1 MTGKND
7 QKDKCVHQRWAE
19 FRFGVVGRLLAAP
32 PEKGGLNQEYKILSE
47 QTWKHPIT
55 GTPTQFGKSTIQR
68 WYLTAIMNERH
79 SPVDVLRRKVRGD
92 AGSHPGLPEPVRGI
106 LRTQFERY
114 PYWSYQLHYD
124 NLRTTLEG
132 MPLIKVPSYNTM
144 KRYMQHLGLM
154 KRKRPRRRDDGT
166 VTPGAEQA
174 ELRLEKREVR
184 SFEREHVGALWHL
197 DFHFCSRKVLVEDGK
212 WATPIALGIVDDH
225 SRLLCHLQWYL
236 AETAENLCHG
246 VIQAIMRR
254 GLPRELMTDNGA
266 AMISEEFTEGLM
278 RLGISHERTLPYSP
292 YQNGKQEVFW
302 GRIEGRL
309 IAMLDQCK
317 TLNLKKL
324 NDLTFAWAEHEY
336 NALRHEETTEIPS
349 ERYAKGK
356 SVLRISPDLNHLR
369 GAFRREELRTQRRGD
384 GTVMIESRRFEVP
397 AQFRYLKVLKLR
409 YAKWDLSFVTML
421 DPRTGLDLCRLYP
434 QDKAKNASGMRRTLA
449 AYSDIEANKTREPA
463 PELPPLLEKL
473 LREQEKTGF
482 PPTYLPKLSEQNVPN
497 SNLI

>member
-1 MTGKND
+1 
-7 QKDKCVHQRWAE
+7 
-19 FRFGVVGRLLAAP
+19 
-32 PEKGGLNQEYKILSE
+32 
-47 QTWKHPIT
+47 
-55 GTPTQFGKSTIQR
+55 
-68 WYLTAIMNERH
+68 
-79 SPVDVLRRKVRGD
+79 
-92 AGSHPGLPEPVRGI
+92 
-106 LRTQFERY
+106 
-114 PYWSYQLHYD
+114 
-124 NLRTTLEG
+124 
-132 MPLIKVPSYNTM
+132 
-144 KRYMQHLGLM
+144 
-154 KRKRPRRRDDGT
+154 
-166 VTPGAEQA
+166 
-174 ELRLEKREVR
+174 
-184 SFEREHVGALWHL
+184 
-197 DFHFCSRKVLVEDGK
+197 
-212 WATPIALGIVDDH
+212 
-225 SRLLCHLQWYL
+225 LCHLQWYL